1 MYTSKIERVTSVF
14 SKYPSEG
21 VERTQKVDDKETVKM
36 RADIN
41 NVEKKHEIKRL
52 KKVKLLL

>member
-1 MYTSKIERVTSVF
+1 MT
-14 SKYPSEG
+14 
-21 VERTQKVDDKETVKM
+21 ETVKM

-41 NVEKKHEIKRL
+41 NIQKKHVIKRL